1 MLKEKEKIIFL
12 INRFTDLGLT
22 VGAFIIAYYVR
33 VYFSPEYFTVLKYTS
48 DYKIVILMVVI
59 IWYLAFEKFH
69 IYSLYQESI
78 SLKTLWKILQA
89 VSSGMLMLVLCM
101 YLFSIT
107 TMSRLIIGLF
117 YILDISLICLGKFVI
132 QSILKRLRQKE
143 INIRRVI
150 IVGSKTRAQALIES
164 IYEQNRTD
172 VLILGCL
179 EVENTSIGNTVT
191 CGIKVI
197 DTIDNI
203 ESILSQKV
211 VDELVFA
218 MPLRIIENIEKYIH
232 LAEIMGISIRII
244 PDFQIHHVMDKIDI
258 GTLKL
263 EDFNGV
269 LTMSIHTTPV
279 NYGMLFIKGAF
290 DYFFAAI
297 ALSLLF
303 PIFLITFI
311 AIKMISPGPVLFG
324 QERCGLN
331 GRRFKLYKFRTM
343 VLDAEVRRND
353 LEMLNEAEKPVFKV
367 KKDPRII
374 SFVGTILRRTSLDE
388 LPQLINVL
396 KGDMSVVGPRP
407 PLPNEVAKYEL
418 WQRRRL
424 SMKPGLT
431 CLWQVSPKRNE
442 IGFKEWMDL
451 DLGYIDNWSLLTDF
465 KILLATFRAMLIGA
479 GR

>member
-1 MLKEKEKIIFL
+1 MLWEKEKILFL
-12 INRFTDLGLT
+12 INRITDLGLT
-22 VGAFIIAYYVR
+22 VGAFIIAYYIR
-33 VYFSPEYFTVLKYTS
+33 VYLSPEYFKVLRYTS

-59 IWYLAFEKFH
+59 IWYLIFEKFH
-69 IYSLYQESI
+69 IYSLYQEPISI
-78 SLKTLWKILQA
+78 KTLWKILQA
-89 VSSGMLMLVLCM
+89 VSLGMLALVLFM

-107 TMSRLIIGLF
+107 TMSRFIIGLF
-117 YILDISLICLGKFVI
+117 YILNISLICLSKFVI
-132 QSILKRLRQKE
+132 QSLLQQFRQKE
-143 INIRRVI
+143 INIRKVF

-164 IYEQNRTD
+164 INAQNRTD

-179 EVENTSIGNTVT
+179 DVEHSSIGNTVAH
-191 CGIKVI
+191 GIKVI
-197 DTIDNI
+197 DTIDNM
-203 ESILSQKV
+203 EKILSEKV
-211 VDELVFA
+211 VDELIFT

-232 LAEIMGISIRII
+232 LAETMGISIRII
-244 PDFQIHHVMDKIDI
+244 PDFQIYQVMDNLDI

-290 DYFFAAI
+290 DYLFAAI
-297 ALSLLF
+297 ALCLFF
-303 PIFLITFI
+303 PIFLVTFI
-311 AIKMISPGPVLFG
+311 AIKSISPGPVLFK
-324 QERCGLN
+324 QERCGLS

-343 VLDAEVRRND
+343 VTDAEARRNE

-374 SFVGTILRRTSLDE
+374 PFVGTFLRRTSLDE

-396 KGDMSVVGPRP
+396 KGDMSFVGPRP

-431 CLWQVSPKRNE
+431 CFWQVSSKRNE
-442 IGFKEWMDL
+442 IGFKEWMDM
-451 DLGYIDNWSLLTDF
+451 DLGYIDNWSLVTDF

>member
-1 MLKEKEKIIFL
+1 MLREKEKILFL

-22 VGAFIIAYYVR
+22 VGAFTIAYYIR
-33 VYFSPEYFTVLKYTS
+33 VYLSPEYFKVLKYTS

-59 IWYLAFEKFH
+59 IWYLVFEKFH
-69 IYSLYQESI
+69 IYSLYQKSI
-78 SLKTLWKILQA
+78 SLKTLWKIFQA
-89 VSSGMLMLVLCM
+89 VSLGMLALVLCM
-101 YLFSIT
+101 YLFNIT

-117 YILDISLICLGKFVI
+117 YILNIGLVCFSKFVI
-132 QSILKRLRQKE
+132 QRILIRLRQKE
-143 INIRRVI
+143 INIRKVL
-150 IVGSKTRAQALIES
+150 IVGSKTRAQALIQS
-164 IYEQNRTD
+164 IHEQNRTD

-179 EVENTSIGNTVT
+179 EVENTSIGNVVG

-203 ESILSQKV
+203 EKILSQKV
-211 VDELVFA
+211 VDELIFA

-244 PDFQIHHVMDKIDI
+244 PDFQIHRVMDKLGI
-258 GTLKL
+258 GTVKL

-279 NYGMLFIKGAF
+279 NYGMLFLKGAF
-290 DYFFAAI
+290 DYFFAVI
-297 ALSLLF
+297 ALSLF
-303 PIFLITFI
+303 SPIFLGTFI
-311 AIKMISPGPVLFG
+311 AIKIISPGRVLFK

-343 VLDAEVRRND
+343 VLDAEARRDD

-374 SFVGTILRRTSLDE
+374 PVVGTILRRTSLDE
-388 LPQLINVL
+388 LPQLINVI

-407 PLPNEVAKYEL
+407 PLPDEVAKYEH

-451 DLGYIDNWSLLTDF
+451 DLGYIDNWSLVNDF
-465 KILLATFRAMLIGA
+465 KILLATLRAMLIGA

>member
-1 MLKEKEKIIFL
+1 
-12 INRFTDLGLT
+12 
-22 VGAFIIAYYVR
+22 
-33 VYFSPEYFTVLKYTS
+33 
-48 DYKIVILMVVI
+48 MVVI
-59 IWYLAFEKFH
+59 IWYLIFEKFH
-69 IYSLYQESI
+69 IYSLYKESI
-78 SLKTLWKILQA
+78 SLKTLWKILKA
-89 VSSGMLMLVLCM
+89 VSLGMLVLVLCM

-117 YILDISLICLGKFVI
+117 YILNIGLILISKFVI
-132 QSILKRLRQKE
+132 QNILKRLRRME
-143 INIRRVI
+143 INIRKVLI
-150 IVGSKTRAQALIES
+150 IGSKTRAKTLIES
-164 IYEQNRTD
+164 IHGQNRAD

-179 EVENTSIGNTVT
+179 ETENTSIGYKVA

-203 ESILSQKV
+203 ERIISQKV
-211 VDELVFA
+211 VDELIFA
-218 MPLRIIENIEKYIH
+218 MPLRIIDNIEKYIH

-244 PDFQIHHVMDKIDI
+244 PDYQIHHVMDKIDI

-279 NYGMLFIKGAF
+279 NYGMLFIKGVF
-290 DYFFAAI
+290 DYLFAVI
-297 ALSLLF
+297 TLSLF
-303 PIFLITFI
+303 CPIFLVFSI
-311 AIKMISPGPVLFG
+311 AIKISSPGPVLFR

-343 VLDAEVRRND
+343 VLDAEARRNE
-353 LEMLNEAEKPVFKV
+353 LEMQNEAEKPVFKV

-374 SFVGTILRRTSLDE
+374 PIVGTILRKASLDE

-442 IGFKEWMDL
+442 IRFKEWMDL
-451 DLGYIDNWSLLTDF
+451 DLGYIDNWSLITDF